1 MKVREIMT
9 SDVVTVGPETN
20 VGDVARILR
29 EHDLSGIPVVDENH
43 KVLGVVTELD
53 LISRHAEPHYPR
65 YIQIMDT
72 RIFLESPQKFNEEL
86 RRMLAVTAEQLMTR
100 NPPAVRPDD
109 DVDEVTA
116 LMAEHELNPVPVVAE
131 DRTLVGI
138 VAFHDVLEII
148 ERPKDAAAV

>member
-1 MKVREIMT
+1 MKVRDIMT

-29 EHDLSGIPVVDENH
+29 EYDLSGVPVVDSDN
-43 KVLGVVTELD
+43 KVLGVITELD
-53 LISRHAEPHYPR
+53 LIARHTEPNYPR

-100 NPPAVRPDD
+100 NPPTVAADD
-109 DVDEVTA
+109 EVDEVTA
-116 LMAEHELNPVPVVAE
+116 IMAEHELNPVPVVAE
-131 DRTLVGI
+131 DGTLVGI

-148 ERPKDAAAV
+148 ERPEDAADV

>member
-9 SDVVTVGPETN
+9 SDVISVGPETK

-29 EHDLSGIPVVDENH
+29 EHDLSGIPVVDADNR
-43 KVLGVVTELD
+43 VLGIVTELD

-72 RIFLESPQKFNEEL
+72 RIFLENPQKFNEEL
-86 RRMLAVTAEQLMTR
+86 RRMLAVTAEQMMTR
-100 NPPAVRPDD
+100 DVPTVGPED
-109 DVDEVTA
+109 DVEEVTA
-116 LMAEHELNPVPVVAE
+116 IMAKHELNPVPVVAE
-131 DRTLVGI
+131 DGTLIGV

-148 ERPKDAAAV
+148 ERPEDAADV